1 MRALLTTLA
10 LSLAAPA
17 LAIGTQDEAPT
28 NPTAT
33 TTECED
39 GQIWDPKTE
48 TCVEP
53 KESRFNDDQRF
64 EAARE
69 LAFAERYQD
78 ALKVLATAQNPH
90 DPRILN
96 YTGYALRRSGQIEA
110 AMDHYNQALAIDP
123 DYILARSYMGQAL
136 IDQGDFAGA
145 QAQLLE
151 IRLRGGRD
159 TWAYVSLKQ
168 ALVGKTGY

>member
-1 MRALLTTLA
+1 MRTLLTTAA
-10 LSLAAPA
+10 LLIAAPA
-17 LAIGTQDEAPT
+17 LSLGTRDEAPT

-33 TTECED
+33 STKCED

-69 LAFAERYQD
+69 LAFADRYQD
-78 ALKVLATAQNPH
+78 ALKVLATAQNPQ

-96 YTGYALRRSGQIEA
+96 YTGYALRKSGQIDA
-110 AMDHYNQALAIDP
+110 ALDHYRQALAIDP

-136 IDQGDFAGA
+136 IDHGDVAA
-145 QAQLLE
+145 AKAELLE
-151 IRLRGGRD
+151 IRRRGGRD
-159 TWAYVSLKQ
+159 TWAYLSLKQ